1 MKLGKTWN
9 TVLSV
14 VIIALIALI
23 VLGVLK
29 VVSHLV
35 LKLGGVAI
43 IAGIAYLVY
52 KAIKERK

>member
-14 VIIALIALI
+14 VIIALI